1 MSETKILTLED
12 IENQPEV
19 NKDLGY
25 FMRPENRHDNIA
37 IDMADAARRFP
48 VSAETLSSWSERA
61 EDPFWTRQGKGF
73 MAGLGRTWDS
83 FGDMGANFKNLDYRY
98 VFPDSDEEESKMLME
113 IGLRNQM
120 SKKQARAYI
129 EHHEGTDDSIMANIS
144 GGLASALAYGGAGLA
159 AGAIGGPGAAVAVI
173 GGLSGAQMGLEKAEE
188 FAETYAKK
196 TGDYSLENYDKT
208 NDLIALGYGAVGG
221 WIETKLG
228 AERIIADALG
238 RSSRATLR
246 RAALGFV
253 EEGAEEYLQEY
264 AGGVAG
270 KIAGLEDR
278 TWEELL
284 KDSLISGVYGA
295 VVGGIVGG
303 GMYYYHRGRLA
314 KLFHDAGFDKK
325 ESRILADNAIDN
337 TKSKILKEVSTVTSL
352 EKHFG
357 SAYNDLIGK
366 IESALDAAG
375 WDKTQ
380 IDPKTKLPRDKHE
393 YAKAAATDIAY
404 QVLRQAKINKVPVSD
419 ILDLADIVAIK
430 NVLYLKPKNLGTI
443 ENIEALIKQK
453 KAEKNALIKSAQTMA
468 GDSNRKSLLNTQI
481 AVLQNLLD
489 LKKSQLKAKQDARPQ
504 ELKDRSELAKAD
516 AKVLEKSDNVAD
528 FAQNIS
534 KPDQQVTPV
543 EAKKRHDDATLMWLL
558 DGDKNAFESLIE
570 IGNTGNK
577 VLSGILNSIENIY
590 QFQKENPDI
599 DLRADIQGALKRLPD
614 ALSGNFAEYVSLPS
628 NFNEN
633 ALLYAFAFGS
643 ADDINTFLNKYM
655 DKIKTNKENGK
666 FQAGTFRRCDAYA
679 QCLKMFKDAFDGSVA
694 KDVNMRGVMLSMPK
708 RIRKRPEYLH
718 KNAQTIK
725 QLFDRRINLDFA
737 RNEGILQA
745 LGYDESSPVTRIHF
759 PTKGGITD
767 WQDVVNELETEG
779 IMEGYAD
786 SYENQDKL
794 IDYAKNL
801 LLNTPNVKLYE
812 LRNKASDIKAIEKDA
827 KIAEKEQEAQM
838 DSLLKESKLKLT
850 DDDLKKMSF
859 KQKSDKLAELY
870 PTTIEDV
877 TPDLEALEE
886 WDNAFWQEENEVVR
900 PETVRI
906 NYLQDNLNEWQKY
919 LDETV
924 EPNVFG
930 WSPELIDENRKRA
943 KKAISNIKKEIK
955 QLQESLKEPI
965 EDKLYATHNMSLA
978 GVKGALKLGGL
989 AMPSLAVRK
998 VSQGNI
1004 NQFGDIVFVG
1014 GVKMVEPSR
1023 TTDVFDRDA
1032 WTPSLAYNM
1041 KYELTNKGKDFIRD
1055 VVSKNKTESGVSSFI
1070 YNIENDIDSPK
1081 SNTMAMQLYCLDKG
1095 IDYNSVPHYELSNSL
1110 DYLTWYEEKITGN
1123 SEPYLWAENADNTDM
1138 KKYKYTLDNMMRILK
1153 RQERSGGGFLGD
1165 TVLTVSHLL
1174 QFTANKY
1181 KNLKEIKQNKNK
1193 LVSREEQTAAINALD
1208 EKFYQV
1214 AEELKL
1220 DGKEYPHYEN
1230 RTGLAVAA
1238 INNPSEIKENLA
1250 RYNLDTSD
1258 ESVEKVKQFTQQ
1270 MKDVVTDYFE
1280 VKPRRIVNFNEFSG
1294 VIVPTGKE
1302 YDGVATQ
1309 LEDSGL
1315 FVQRVEKGNEPAY
1328 KDALMEIQRRYKTV
1342 LFQGSKKQGMYDPE
1356 LQVIIIGKDFNTGT
1370 LPHEMAH
1377 FWLDDVFRRATTYN
1391 DWTPEFIEQANNLFA
1406 ILGVEEN
1413 QKQLT
1418 REQHEKFA
1426 RMVENVVFGL
1436 QPAPAGAELPTLAYL
1451 NWIPEKYKSIADI
1464 RYKDEDGTYHYP
1476 LLDKDAADF
1485 FNAWYSNTNLPDIGT
1500 SPLEIQNQN
1509 FTDRNGDVVPSTPE
1523 IMKLRDNTQEQ
1534 AVKDQAEVDKEIHD
1548 SGVENTPTDTRAE
1561 MTGYNTQ
1568 ASREATTPEPVV
1580 QPQPKKKSILRIG
1593 RGTNTRAEMIE
1604 EAQKYIDKNKE
1615 HAEEIA
1621 FGDPE
1626 LVENDSGIER
1636 GILIRQVMNNY
1647 KKGSQEYATLY
1658 DNLARTMSLAGKTGG
1673 LNNDMQVR
1681 FYLEG
1686 YYRLNKAMEAKAA
1699 AKYAG
1704 SNRGAITKFNQDIQA
1719 FIASKADAILATEPG
1734 SKERNDLIDAM
1745 IREAEIKFAGGTGDA
1760 RMLFQENNFGQKARR
1775 QNKADFIKWAD
1786 KEIKKMLK
1794 ANPESDPTIISEL
1807 ITKSEKAQVAKTQI
1821 DSKNINESVA
1831 AAQVLRE
1838 WQEYT
1843 DSLDDTVLDSQ
1854 ISKLNR
1860 WFRKIVGN
1868 WQPFAMLTNINTHTT
1883 NMVSNTVN
1891 LATVQASLAAQYGK
1905 AQVDSA
1911 LIKREHDRIWAIY
1924 NTTQIDI
1931 SQMLNPATP
1940 SLLHGEKIDVNA
1952 KNKLRVLDTRMWL
1965 GKEDLM
1971 FRSRV
1976 YLSTL
1981 AHIATK
1987 NAKASGKSANELF
2000 EQYCNLNQEAG
2011 SEAEQARQQAVLM
2024 GNIAT
2029 FTQNGK
2035 FSGMLQKVRT
2045 EINKFTDPTGRAGFG
2060 TMLAPFLKTPANI
2073 VELGVR
2079 ATFAPITD
2087 VAALLKKSWGMQD
2100 TLNTVYFL
2108 LAIVLSAAV
2117 DDYEKEYESGKKYDP
2132 TKPYDS
2138 VNFGG
2143 KAWFKLD
2150 LFGALET
2157 PLRFLS
2163 ALKTNK
2169 GLGISGVVN
2178 ATPLVGDISE
2188 SISGVERASKSSEKL
2203 LSFGINYAYNQ
2214 VNKSVPA
2221 IIKQTANLANMADLN
2236 LEQVDIGIKT
2246 GLGRKIGRQ
2255 YGLDAQERTDIELY
2269 NDVLGTFFNR
2279 LKLTE

>member
-1 MSETKILTLED
+1 MSETKVLTLED

-37 IDMADAARRFP
+37 IDMADATRRFP
-48 VSAETLSSWSERA
+48 VSAETLSSWSQRA

-73 MAGLGRTWDS
+73 MAGLRRTWDS
-83 FGDMGANFKNLDYRY
+83 FGDMGANFENLDYRY
-98 VFPDSDEEESKMLME
+98 VFPDSDEDESRLLME

-120 SKKQARAYI
+120 AKKYAREYH
-129 EHHEGTDDSIMANIS
+129 EYTEGTDDSIMANIS
-144 GGLASALAYGGAGLA
+144 GGLASALAYGGATLA
-159 AGAIGGPGAAVAVI
+159 AGAIGGPAAATATLV
-173 GGLSGAQMGLEKAEE
+173 GLSGAQLGLEKAEE
-188 FAETYAKK
+188 AAEKHAQK
-196 TGDYSLENYDKT
+196 TGDYRLRDYDKT
-208 NDLIALGYGAVGG
+208 KDLIALGYGAVGG
-221 WIETKLG
+221 WIEGRLGG
-228 AERIIADALG
+228 AEKLIAGVLG
-238 RSSRATLR
+238 KSSKATLR
-246 RAALGFV
+246 RAALGFA
-253 EEGAEEYLQEY
+253 EEGTEEFLQELT
-264 AGGVAG
+264 GG
-270 KIAGLEDR
+270 IAGMMGGFEDR
-278 TWEELL
+278 DWL
-284 KDSLISGVYGA
+284 KIFQDSLISGVYGA
-295 VVGGIVGG
+295 AVGGLVGG

-314 KLFHDAGFDKK
+314 QQFNDAGFSKE
-325 ESRILADNAIDN
+325 ESRILADNIIDN

-352 EKHFG
+352 ENHFG

-516 AKVLEKSDNVAD
+516 AKVLEKSDNVVD

-708 RIRKRPEYLH
+708 RIRKRPEYTQ

-725 QLFDRRINLDFA
+725 QLFNRIINLDFA

-745 LGYDESSPVTRIHF
+745 FGFDESNPATRIHF
-759 PTKGGITD
+759 DTKGGAKD
-767 WQDVVNELETEG
+767 WQEIVEILNRED

-786 SYENQDKL
+786 SYEQQDKL
-794 IDYAKNL
+794 VDYAKNL

-812 LRNKASDIKAIEKDA
+812 LRNRDSDIKAIEKDA
-827 KIAEKEQEAQM
+827 KIAEQGQEAQM

-850 DDDLKKMSF
+850 DDDLKKMSY
-859 KQKSDKLAELY
+859 KQKSDMLAELY
-870 PTTIEDV
+870 PDTTEYV
-877 TPDLEALEE
+877 NPDLTLEELEAL
-886 WDNAFWQEENEVVR
+886 DDSFWQEEEL
-900 PETVRI
+900 
-906 NYLQDNLNEWQKY
+906 YDLADDNAR
-919 LDETV
+919 LDEIY
-924 EPNVFG
+924 
-930 WSPELIDENRKRA
+930 PE
-943 KKAISNIKKEIK
+943 
-955 QLQESLKEPI
+955 
-965 EDKLYATHNMSLA
+965 Y
-978 GVKGALKLGGL
+978 KGET
-989 AMPSLAVRK
+989 
-998 VSQGNI
+998 I
-1004 NQFGDIVFVG
+1004 IV
-1014 GVKMVEPSR
+1014 
-1023 TTDVFDRDA
+1023 
-1032 WTPSLAYNM
+1032 
-1041 KYELTNKGKDFIRD
+1041 
-1055 VVSKNKTESGVSSFI
+1055 
-1070 YNIENDIDSPK
+1070 
-1081 SNTMAMQLYCLDKG
+1081 
-1095 IDYNSVPHYELSNSL
+1095 
-1110 DYLTWYEEKITGN
+1110 
-1123 SEPYLWAENADNTDM
+1123 
-1138 KKYKYTLDNMMRILK
+1138 
-1153 RQERSGGGFLGD
+1153 
-1165 TVLTVSHLL
+1165 
-1174 QFTANKY
+1174 
-1181 KNLKEIKQNKNK
+1181 
-1193 LVSREEQTAAINALD
+1193 
-1208 EKFYQV
+1208 
-1214 AEELKL
+1214 
-1220 DGKEYPHYEN
+1220 DGKERTVYNSKGERINKSAEALTNFWKWFGDSKVVDEQGRPLVVYHGTNAEFSEFDARFIKSSTGRADLGLGYYFSSEKTGSGDQSADWYGNIIMPVYLKSEN
-1230 RTGLAVAA
+1230 PFIVPENEKELGKKLLSLDPNIETKFGEKISDRL
-1238 INNPSEIKENLA
+1238 KENKQILM
-1250 RYNLDTSD
+1250 RDISPSKILNLLL
-1258 ESVEKVKQFTQQ
+1258 ENK
-1270 MKDVVTDYFE
+1270 
-1280 VKPRRIVNFNEFSG
+1280 
-1294 VIVPTGKE
+1294 
-1302 YDGVATQ
+1302 YDGIISVSEYVVHYSTQ
-1309 LEDSGL
+1309 IKSVDNRGTYSSDT
-1315 FVQRVEKGNEPAY
+1315 GNIY
-1328 KDALMEIQRRYKTV
+1328 L
-1342 LFQGSKKQGMYDPE
+1342 QGSKKQGMYDPE

-1370 LPHEMAH
+1370 LPHEFAH
-1377 FWLDDVFRRATTYN
+1377 FWLDDIFRRATTYN

-1500 SPLEIQNQN
+1500 SPLEIQNEN

-1686 YYRLNKAMEAKAA
+1686 YSRLNKAMEAKAA

-2143 KAWFKLD
+2143 NAWFKLD

-2221 IIKQTANLANMADLN
+2221 IIKQTANLANTTDLD